1 MHALVRL
8 LLAGVV
14 CLSSGGCITAL
25 TAITLR
31 PDGSGTIEQTMSMK
45 AEMAKQLA
53 GMMQGMADESAESVG
68 PPELFSE
75 QEMREG
81 AAKYGEG
88 VAFVSSRPID
98 TAGRVGRVA
107 TYSFRDI
114 TTLRVNQKPAAT
126 SPAGGMGEAAAVEDL
141 LFRFS
146 RQPAGTSL
154 VTVVFPEAKLEEAR
168 EEAMDGGP
176 DASPDGA
183 APSPDP
189 AQLAMMKQLF
199 DGLRIAIDLEVDG
212 DIVTTNS
219 PFVSGSRVTL
229 LEMDF
234 SELMKNEALLG
245 KVSQPKSI
253 EEAKLLLQG
262 IKGFKVN
269 LDPEV
274 TVEFK

>member
-1 MHALVRL
+1 MHALGRL
-8 LLAGVV
+8 LLAGAV
-14 CLSSGGCITAL
+14 CLSSTGCITAL
-25 TAITLR
+25 TAIKVR

-53 GMMQGMADESAESVG
+53 GMMQGMADQGAQAG
-68 PPELFSE
+68 APPELFSE

-81 AAKYGEG
+81 AAEYGDG
-88 VAFVSSRPID
+88 VTFVSSRPIE
-98 TAGRVGRVA
+98 APGRVGRVA
-107 TYSFRDI
+107 TYSFKDI
-114 TTLRVNQKPAAT
+114 TKLRINQKPAAPGPT
-126 SPAGGMGEAAAVEDL
+126 GGMAGATASEDV

-154 VTVVFPEAKLEEAR
+154 VTVVFPDAKLEQAR
-168 EEAMDGGP
+168 EEAMESGSGES
-176 DASPDGA
+176 AAGA
-183 APSPDP
+183 PAAPDP

-212 DIVTTNS
+212 TIVTTNS
-219 PFVSGSRVTL
+219 PFVNGSRVTL

-234 SELMKNEALLG
+234 TELMNNEALLG

-253 EEAKLLLQG
+253 EEAKQLLQG